1 MSTEMDGVTV
11 NGYTYGSGFE
21 KWAATTG
28 RGLEAEVNGWMKKAQ
43 GLEQKVTDLEDR
55 LDAAERALKQAR
67 QIADDAIATIRRGR
81 A

>member
-1 MSTEMDGVTV
+1 MTESLLYRV
-11 NGYTYGSGFE
+11 N
-21 KWAATTG
+21 
-28 RGLEAEVNGWMKKAQ
+28 LEQTKAIKTIEAQ
-43 GLEQKVTDLEDR
+43 GIQIQDLEDR